1 MSELWELSIAF
12 YREMWSPYVCLCG
25 SCKIAY
31 SRWQCFSGTDFSS
44 AKAVLQFM
52 QIYTH
57 VYHWNWDAWICIWM
71 WHMKGFIC
79 TCVFFVKKWGL
90 KEKKLLQPLHS
101 LQWGGEAVL
110 FMCQDAE
117 ELGSTDACGE
127 HQGSLFPFFFA
138 NKFEE
143 ILSLPPPRGDRV
155 LLHLHTGCC
164 LKSAVLF

>member
-1 MSELWELSIAF
+1 MYLDVAHERFYLYLRIFCEEVRSQGKKTVTTFALS
-12 YREMWSPYVCLCG
+12 SV
-25 SCKIAY
+25 
-31 SRWQCFSGTDFSS
+31 
-44 AKAVLQFM
+44 
-52 QIYTH
+52 
-57 VYHWNWDAWICIWM
+57 
-71 WHMKGFIC
+71 
-79 TCVFFVKKWGL
+79 
-90 KEKKLLQPLHS
+90 
-101 LQWGGEAVL
+101 GGEAVP